1 MSRGRSILAFGT
13 LALLWGLS
21 VTAVEVGLA
30 GFPPLL
36 FTAFRYDAAGVLLVA
51 YVAWTRSRWLPRTRG
66 DLVAISG
73 GGLFWIAVG
82 NGVWFVGQGLTTSVV
97 AGLMTSLIPI
107 ATTGVSW
114 VALPED
120 RLRPAGVAGLVISFA
135 GALLLFWPTGPATF
149 QPEVV
154 GKGLLFVA
162 VLGTAVG
169 GVLIRLA
176 SARLPRSGQTAWSVL
191 VGTAIIHGLSW
202 LAGESWSL
210 ELTVTSVGALAYLVV
225 PGTVAAYLLF
235 FSLYDDHSAIEISLV
250 TYLVPVVA
258 AMAGWLALEEPV
270 TPQLVMGFAVIVVGF
285 GLMKRRA
292 LATEFGALRS

>member
-1 MSRGRSILAFGT
+1 MVSRFRSILAFAT
-13 LALLWGLS
+13 LAVLWGLS
-21 VTAVEVGLA
+21 VTAVEIGLE

-36 FTAFRYDAAGVLLVA
+36 FAAFRYDAAGVLLLA
-51 YVAWTRSRWLPRTRG
+51 YVMWSYSRWRPRTRG
-66 DLVAISG
+66 DLIAISG

-97 AGLMTSLIPI
+97 AGLITSLIPI
-107 ATTGVSW
+107 ATTAVSW

-120 RLRPAGVAGLVISFA
+120 RLRPAAVVGLLVSFV
-135 GALLLFWPTGPATF
+135 GAMLLFWPTGSAA
-149 QPEVV
+149 VRAALL

-176 SARLPRSGQTAWSVL
+176 SAELPRPGQTAWSVL
-191 VGTAIIHGLSW
+191 VGAVIIHALSL

-210 ELTVTSVGALAYLVV
+210 GLTAASVGALAYLAV

-235 FSLYDDHSAIEISLV
+235 FSLFDDHSAIEISLV
-250 TYLVPVVA
+250 TYVVPVVA
-258 AMAGWLALEEPV
+258 AVAGWLALGEPV
-270 TPQLVMGFAVIVVGF
+270 TAQLMLGFAVIVVGF
-285 GLMKRRA
+285 ALMKRQA
-292 LATEFGALRS
+292 LAAEFGTWR